1 MHWSVG
7 AAGRSVSRGGR
18 RSAAQR
24 AADTDRWVAAR
35 TAGIT
40 SDAIAAQAG
49 VGAATVSRATPQFG
63 PFPPATARRGPGPP
77 FLTVVQIGDELA
89 VGPHVVYDLV
99 GKGGL
104 PARQVAPAGIRSNG
118 RGSNGGSPTST
129 SRPAAASPRTPGD
142 FARNRDSQYRGRC
155 RSTTHHT
162 TQAPTPA
169 TNPNHQSPV
178 TLCPYP

>member
-7 AAGRSVSRGGR
+7 AVGRNVSRGGR

-24 AADTDRWVAAR
+24 AADTDRWVAPR

-40 SDAIAAQAG
+40 LDATAAEAG

-99 GKGGL
+99 RKGGL
-104 PARQVAPAGIRSNG
+104 PARQVGAGQHQVERQRFEQQIADQYQQTRHCIASIA
-118 RGSNGGSPTST
+118 RRL
-129 SRPAAASPRTPGD
+129 RPKPR
-142 FARNRDSQYRGRC
+142 
-155 RSTTHHT
+155 
-162 TQAPTPA
+162 
-169 TNPNHQSPV
+169 
-178 TLCPYP
+178 